1 MLVCAVEIDVVFTS
15 IASEALLFMKESVKD
30 LPAVCQYVGK
40 LRMFVDIVVPKNIDA
55 CGSYPETAW
64 VYNIDDLKEVAAA
77 NERDQL

>member
-1 MLVCAVEIDVVFTS
+1 MFQSFVITGFCCIIRMLVCAVEIDVVFTS

-55 CGSYPETAW
+55 CGSYPETA
-64 VYNIDDLKEVAAA
+64 
-77 NERDQL
+77 